1 MRNCMAISWSFEI
14 AWQFPGKIFMFSLIA
29 KLRINYEDHVVCFSN
44 FCLENCI
51 SWDTNWKV
59 PLSYMATAMAV
70 AMAMGLK
77 IMQKTVYETAKGI
90 NLLPGAIF

>member
-1 MRNCMAISWSFEI
+1 
-14 AWQFPGKIFMFSLIA
+14 MFSLIA
-29 KLRINYEDHVVCFSN
+29 KLRQTYENHVVCFSN
-44 FCLENCI
+44 FCLENCTL
-51 SWDTNWKV
+51 WDTNWKV

-90 NLLPGAIF
+90 NLLPGAIIQHHEAGNDTIII